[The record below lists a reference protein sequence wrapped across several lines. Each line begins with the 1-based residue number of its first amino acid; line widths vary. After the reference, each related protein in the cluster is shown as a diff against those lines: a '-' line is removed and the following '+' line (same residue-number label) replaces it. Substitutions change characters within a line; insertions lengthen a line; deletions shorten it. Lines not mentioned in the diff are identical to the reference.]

1 MDGLREVLVQ
11 VPNMSGTEQ
20 IKSRIAAVALSLFAL
35 MARKVGAHQQVHDD
49 YILRFVEYAM
59 DSWQRNQNK
68 QPPID
73 ISRLSYLAKYL
84 TSDSKLLAL
93 SAMQAVFQLSQNSP
107 VALADEGVYF
117 TQILEPLATLA
128 RQIRE
133 PNDKYFAELAAE
145 IGGNARLRDI
155 AQIPANAANSE
166 LIGYLRKFVAA
177 SQQSATYSICT

>member
-145 IGGNARLRDI
+145 IGGNARLRDV